1 MATQAVVSP
10 VLYLPKGSTSSDPPD
25 YENEQIFQ
33 RNRLPTRAYWI
44 PETSILLN
52 GEWDFHYASDPLHA
66 PLPKVNDD
74 ATPNTS
80 SRSSWATYDL
90 SPEEMVDE
98 IVYEWTKIAV
108 PGHWQLERSR
118 KFGRP
123 QYTNVIYPFPVCPPH
138 VPTDNP
144 TGTYRRQFSI
154 TKAWAKDSQIRL
166 RFEGVDSA
174 YHVWVNGHFVGYH
187 QGSRNPAEFDITSTV
202 QSEGQNELFVRVYQW
217 CDGSYIE
224 DQDQWWLSGIFR
236 DVYILA
242 FPGKSRID
250 DYTVR
255 TNFDQDMQNAVLEL
269 SIDLFTLEPIQID
282 ITLCDPSGGDLVLV
296 SHKQGIPP
304 TSTANMKIAIKE
316 PKKWTA
322 ETPYLYELLISIS
335 DQSSPDEKIQTIQA
349 KVGFRQ
355 VEIKNG
361 QLVVNGERIVLQGV
375 NRHDHHPS
383 FGRAVPLSFIH
394 QDLLLMKQHNI
405 NAIRCSHY
413 PPNPKMLELCDELGF
428 WVVDEADLECHGFY
442 DAVARPLDIPEEM
455 DYEKRKKLTFSQA
468 AEYTSNNPKWRQQY
482 LDRMESVVQRDKNHP
497 SVIIWSLGNEA
508 FYGCNHKSMYD
519 YVKKAD
525 HTRPVH
531 YEGDAKAETT
541 DMYSYM
547 YPSTEKLVELSK
559 TEGVTDGKYSKP
571 IILCEYGHAMGNGP
585 GNLQGYQDFFKKC
598 LRVQGGFIWEWANH
612 GLHRFQGRRSFLG
625 YGGDFGDF
633 PNDGTFVMDGLC
645 FSNHTPTPGLTEY
658 KKVIAPIKISRQ
670 GNERTTGN
678 VVELRIEN
686 HYDFIDLNH
695 VTATFKIEALA
706 QRYEDP

>member
-1 MATQAVVSP
+1 MATQAATSP
-10 VLYLPKGSTSSDPPD
+10 VLYLPKGSDSGDLPD
-25 YENEQIFQ
+25 YGNEQIFQ
-33 RNRLPTRAYWI
+33 RNCLPTRAYWI
-44 PETSILLN
+44 PETSTLLN

-66 PLPKVNDD
+66 PQP
-74 ATPNTS
+74 TS
-80 SRSSWATYDL
+80 
-90 SPEEMVDE
+90 EEVKDE
-98 IVYEWTKIAV
+98 TVYEWTKIAV
-108 PGHWQLERSR
+108 PGHWQLELSR
-118 KFGRP
+118 QFGRP

-144 TGTYRRQFSI
+144 TGTYRRQFSL

-187 QGSRNPAEFDITSTV
+187 QGSRNPGEFDITSIV
-202 QSEGQNELFVRVYQW
+202 QRKGKNELFVRVYQW

-242 FPGKSRID
+242 FPGKSRIN

-255 TNFDQDMQNAVLEL
+255 TKFHQDMQDALLEL
-269 SIDLFTLEPIQID
+269 SLDLFTLEPIQFD
-282 ITLCDPSGGDLVLV
+282 ITLQDPSGRNVAFAYQNQSV
-296 SHKQGIPP
+296 ST
-304 TSTANMKIAIKE
+304 TSISNMKSVAKMVVKE
-316 PKKWTA
+316 PEKWTA
-322 ETPYLYELLISIS
+322 ETPYLYELSISIS
-335 DQSSPDEKIQTIQA
+335 NKSSPNEKIQTIKT

-355 VEIKNG
+355 VDIKDG
-361 QLVVNGERIVLQGV
+361 QLLVNGKRIVLQGV

-442 DAVARPLDIPEEM
+442 DAVARPLNIPEEM
-455 DYEKRKKLTFSQA
+455 DYEKRKKLTFAQA

-482 LDRMESVVQRDKNHP
+482 LDRIENVVQRDKNHP

-525 HTRPVH
+525 PTRPVH
-531 YEGDAKAETT
+531 YEGDANAVTA

-547 YPSTEKLVELSK
+547 YPSTEKLVKLSK
-559 TEGVTDGKYSKP
+559 TEGVVNGKYSKP
-571 IILCEYGHAMGNGP
+571 IILCEYAHAMGNGP
-585 GNLQGYQDFFKKC
+585 GNLQGYQDVFKKHP
-598 LRVQGGFIWEWANH
+598 RVQGGFIWEWANH
-612 GLHRFQGRRSFLG
+612 GLHKFKGRRSFLG
-625 YGGDFGDF
+625 YGGDFNDF

-645 FSNHTPTPGLTEY
+645 FSDHTPTPGLTEY

-670 GNERTTGN
+670 DSKRVADNE
-678 VVELRIEN
+678 VELRIEN
-686 HYDFIDLNH
+686 HYDFTGLDHIA
-695 VTATFKIEALA
+695 VTFKIEALA
-706 QRYEDP
+706 QRYDSSQGS